1 MPIIIQSATE
11 GKLVM
16 DINGEAQEIRNELA
30 ALRQLLESR
39 QAQTVQYADK
49 IYNIEHI
56 DEASF
61 GFLTGKRAFNEQL
74 TRELIAAAQPYS
86 WAAGRFLEKV
96 AGIPDWAHQARIS
109 DKAKE
114 ILAYSFVG
122 VLGIQ
127 LSKLMAIGKEDFSE
141 AKPRKYIAKG
151 IEIAKY
157 SSSLLIAALVSKL
170 WDEQRQR
177 ARVFNEAERQ
187 ALEGFFHSSFELSLP
202 DRLQLLQALDGIF
215 AQPGHG
221 LPPPLA
227 EWPSFAPALAEG
239 SPFVAAC
246 HGLAALQERLDRA
259 QYDLLDCERT
269 EQHLSAFLSHLAFLT
284 QYRMV
289 SIQHIGYWQP
299 RNADPRYLHRYTA
312 LGIDNK
318 ANKDAE
324 KVNCTPE
331 TVQTDAVLLYRDDS
345 YSRHICLSPF
355 LIDYNALTFEHG
367 AKICFYRSQ
376 AIDGDVLEYVFHE
389 DGSTVRL
396 EMQGILRP
404 DTDLNA
410 LMLEQQKQKILN
422 LDNMVSL
429 FHEARACLLGEVD
442 FDFEDL

>member
-1 MPIIIQSATE
+1 
-11 GKLVM
+11 
-16 DINGEAQEIRNELA
+16 
-30 ALRQLLESR
+30 
-39 QAQTVQYADK
+39 
-49 IYNIEHI
+49 
-56 DEASF
+56 
-61 GFLTGKRAFNEQL
+61 
-74 TRELIAAAQPYS
+74 
-86 WAAGRFLEKV
+86 
-96 AGIPDWAHQARIS
+96 
-109 DKAKE
+109 
-114 ILAYSFVG
+114 
-122 VLGIQ
+122 
-127 LSKLMAIGKEDFSE
+127 
-141 AKPRKYIAKG
+141 
-151 IEIAKY
+151 
-157 SSSLLIAALVSKL
+157 
-170 WDEQRQR
+170 
-177 ARVFNEAERQ
+177 
-187 ALEGFFHSSFELSLP
+187 
-202 DRLQLLQALDGIF
+202 
-215 AQPGHG
+215 
-221 LPPPLA
+221 
-227 EWPSFAPALAEG
+227 
-239 SPFVAAC
+239 
-246 HGLAALQERLDRA
+246 
-259 QYDLLDCERT
+259 
-269 EQHLSAFLSHLAFLT
+269 LSAFLSHLAFLT